1 MLSICRHTGSAL
13 CAAFAPSD
21 LFGDQTGLHAHAIR
35 ERQNASAADD
45 THALFAAVAW
55 LECSCRA
62 ADGTLSY
69 EGRWAALIDQTALE
83 AAVAADDA
91 ARAEAVAT
99 KLRALVAHLLP
110 NTAPVYAPDT
120 APNGGAAAPETAAAL
135 ASSAVTAAQLG
146 AAAAA
151 DAASVLVLHLLTK
164 HALPALQR
172 AAAAEGACAA
182 SEGLREEASELCST
196 CCVGWSRCGWLSAP
210 SHWRPRGHPFHTV
223 IDEPRG
229 HPFQPVQHEESVRA
243 AAREAWEACVLLHAQ
258 VFCRRGHP
266 CCLASLV
273 DMLALDMLSLDMA
286 ALDEGMGAVLGAAAG
301 GPPAAQH
308 GAILASRQA
317 QLACIGAAVGAP
329 HLAAALAAVLNAAA
343 VRWYTDEALLPA
355 LRLAAVMLQIHPNAL
370 CSSEPAFTALWDLAV
385 APFGAD
391 RSAEPESRG
400 AGLALLRALLL
411 LAQGGG
417 SGSGG
422 SGGSG
427 GSSVVPAPGATSAHD
442 GATSAHDGATSAH
455 GAVIAFA
462 AASALRQLLRQLLRP
477 RVPSLVLAMA
487 SAISHAAPTS
497 EIDPAARLLH
507 TVAATFPDEWSHT
520 MPTVVEQLVAV
531 LEQRGR
537 PVPAQA
543 HKLLLRGVLKRPLW
557 GKDLFVAM
565 WSDLAQVTRVG
576 VSARALARYS

>member
-1 MLSICRHTGSAL
+1 
-13 CAAFAPSD
+13 
-21 LFGDQTGLHAHAIR
+21 
-35 ERQNASAADD
+35 
-45 THALFAAVAW
+45 
-55 LECSCRA
+55 
-62 ADGTLSY
+62 
-69 EGRWAALIDQTALE
+69 
-83 AAVAADDA
+83 
-91 ARAEAVAT
+91 
-99 KLRALVAHLLP
+99 
-110 NTAPVYAPDT
+110 
-120 APNGGAAAPETAAAL
+120 
-135 ASSAVTAAQLG
+135 
-146 AAAAA
+146 
-151 DAASVLVLHLLTK
+151 
-164 HALPALQR
+164 
-172 AAAAEGACAA
+172 
-182 SEGLREEASELCST
+182 
-196 CCVGWSRCGWLSAP
+196 
-210 SHWRPRGHPFHTV
+210 
-223 IDEPRG
+223 
-229 HPFQPVQHEESVRA
+229 
-243 AAREAWEACVLLHAQ
+243 
-258 VFCRRGHP
+258 
-266 CCLASLV
+266 
-273 DMLALDMLSLDMA
+273 
-286 ALDEGMGAVLGAAAG
+286 
-301 GPPAAQH
+301 
-308 GAILASRQA
+308 
-317 QLACIGAAVGAP
+317 VGAP

-455 GAVIAFA
+455 DGATSAHGAVIAFA

-487 SAISHAAPTS
+487 SAITHAAPTS

-520 MPTVVEQLVAV
+520 MPTVVAQLVAE
-531 LEQRGR
+531 LEQGGR

-557 GKDLFVAM
+557 GKDVFVAM